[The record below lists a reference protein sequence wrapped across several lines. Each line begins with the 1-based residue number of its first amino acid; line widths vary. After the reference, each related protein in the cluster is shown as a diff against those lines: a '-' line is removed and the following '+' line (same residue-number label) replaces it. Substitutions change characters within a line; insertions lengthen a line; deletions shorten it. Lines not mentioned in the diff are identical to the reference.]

1 MSTTAQRPSKS
12 QLCSIYS
19 REIGEDP
26 AGSAPSWQSCLV
38 LEFPKPWKD
47 EVTDSAHFP
56 AEVSDALAK
65 AEAEGR
71 TVRLQCV
78 TPDPEYTTV
87 GHTRV
92 MLFYRN
98 PAPAAAFG
106 KIDYVVPNDQAADLA
121 TAIIE
126 NPHALQ
132 KYDQYRDETNGVRD
146 ILVCTHGSRDTCCAT
161 FGIPIYQLLRQ
172 EYGPALDGRLRV
184 WRASH
189 LGGHRLAPNIVDLP
203 EGRNWVR
210 PDISQ
215 LDALVYR
222 RGNVTDVSS
231 LYRGLVRLD
240 TPFEQAAEGAV
251 LMREGWGWTGLQVS
265 TSIVESSEKQA
276 RVRVEATDEDGAK
289 PTAYDV
295 TVAVS
300 GMVQTVA
307 CLTGEKKAI
316 EEQYTVTSLVSL

>member
-65 AEAEGR
+65 AEVEGR

-307 CLTGEKKAI
+307 CLTGEKKTV